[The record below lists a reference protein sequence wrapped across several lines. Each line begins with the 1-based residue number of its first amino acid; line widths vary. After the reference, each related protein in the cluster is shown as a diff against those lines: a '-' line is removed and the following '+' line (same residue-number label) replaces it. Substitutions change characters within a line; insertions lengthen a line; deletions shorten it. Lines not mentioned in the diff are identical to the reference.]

1 MNSIQIVHNADHSVL
16 TINRTHALNA
26 LNAEV
31 FSEIDFVLSNPLP
44 ATSRLLVVAG
54 SGDKAFAAGADI
66 TEFTDLDGKSAE
78 DLSQKG
84 QKIFDKLSALQIP
97 SLALIHGYALG
108 GGLELALACQIRIV
122 TRKAIMG
129 LPELNLALIP
139 GYGGTQRLANLI
151 GKGKA
156 IYYTLSS
163 ENMDAETALSAGLAD
178 FIVEDQQA
186 GIEFIQKFAKKLS
199 FKSRISLDLA
209 LEAIQNSGSADGFA
223 LESKNFRKAF
233 ETEDMKEG
241 VGAFLEKR
249 KPVFQHQ

>member
-1 MNSIQIVHNADHSVL
+1 
-16 TINRTHALNA
+16 
-26 LNAEV
+26 
-31 FSEIDFVLSNPLP
+31 
-44 ATSRLLVVAG
+44 
-54 SGDKAFAAGADI
+54 
-66 TEFTDLDGKSAE
+66 
-78 DLSQKG
+78 
-84 QKIFDKLSALQIP
+84 
-97 SLALIHGYALG
+97 
-108 GGLELALACQIRIV
+108 LACQIRIV